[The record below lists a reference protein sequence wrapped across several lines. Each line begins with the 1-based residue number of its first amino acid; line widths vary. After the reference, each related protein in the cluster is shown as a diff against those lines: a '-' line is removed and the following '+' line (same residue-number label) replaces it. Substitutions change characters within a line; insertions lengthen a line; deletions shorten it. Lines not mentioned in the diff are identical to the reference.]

1 MPLTHGSLE
10 PDHGLMTSVGSRLP
24 RLPLI
29 AFALAVVCSN
39 TTSAQEGSLDVP
51 PLSAKLP
58 DGSQRAFPTAEGFGA
73 AAKGGRGGSVIFV
86 TNTNEAGE
94 GSLRACIEAAGPRT
108 CIFRTGGTITLD
120 EASLVISNP
129 YLTIAGETAPG
140 GGIAIRNSDQQGRPS
155 VEIKTHDVI
164 VRHIRIRPGPHAIE
178 SCCSGALG
186 LYSTD
191 AKDIM
196 LDHISASWGAD
207 ETVDSEDASNYTWQ
221 WGIASEPL
229 LNGGPGKKNRA
240 RNMLFRR
247 GGSVTVHHSLFASGK
262 FRNPQ
267 IYLGVPEAVADVV
280 NNVLYSPLWQYVIS
294 FGDKWTQTRAN
305 VVGNFKIAGENLKND
320 RLLQFFEEGGHGFS
334 IFLQDNL
341 DETYMPDP
349 AQGASE
355 AFLPETLKYQSKERF
370 EAPPVRTTTPAI
382 AYEEVLAHAGATR
395 PSRDAVDQR
404 IVEEVKTR
412 NGNLLKHNPE
422 KVGGWPE
429 LAAGEPYVDSDG
441 DGVADDW
448 EAKNGMSPQDS
459 SDGVQD
465 SDGDGWTNL
474 EEFLHFMAGDP
485 AGN

>member
-1 MPLTHGSLE
+1 
-10 PDHGLMTSVGSRLP
+10 
-24 RLPLI
+24 
-29 AFALAVVCSN
+29 
-39 TTSAQEGSLDVP
+39 
-51 PLSAKLP
+51 
-58 DGSQRAFPTAEGFGA
+58 
-73 AAKGGRGGSVIFV
+73 
-86 TNTNEAGE
+86 
-94 GSLRACIEAAGPRT
+94 
-108 CIFRTGGTITLD
+108 
-120 EASLVISNP
+120 
-129 YLTIAGETAPG
+129 
-140 GGIAIRNSDQQGRPS
+140 
-155 VEIKTHDVI
+155 
-164 VRHIRIRPGPHAIE
+164 
-178 SCCSGALG
+178 
-186 LYSTD
+186 
-191 AKDIM
+191 
-196 LDHISASWGAD
+196 
-207 ETVDSEDASNYTWQ
+207 
-221 WGIASEPL
+221 
-229 LNGGPGKKNRA
+229 
-240 RNMLFRR
+240 
-247 GGSVTVHHSLFASGK
+247 
-262 FRNPQ
+262 
-267 IYLGVPEAVADVV
+267 V

-465 SDGDGWTNL
+465 SDGDSWTNL